1 MFGPPAQEGMDLQL
15 NPLHKR
21 EDAEEMELEE
31 IEDPPAHPVTPPV
44 RRQRERA
51 PANDPGSRLLGGFGA
66 VSVVLV
72 YWCIGC
78 CIVSKIISIVYYS
91 IIYYSI

>member
-31 IEDPPAHPVTPPV
+31 IEDPPAHPVTPPA
-44 RRQRERA
+44 RRQRSGGAEGRRTSGVA
-51 PANDPGSRLLGGFGA
+51 STPPGSADLPESPEHQIRMLTP
-66 VSVVLV
+66 
-72 YWCIGC
+72 IG
-78 CIVSKIISIVYYS
+78 
-91 IIYYSI
+91 

>member
-15 NPLHKR
+15 NPLHER

-31 IEDPPAHPVTPPV
+31 IKDPPARPVIRRRPP
-44 RRQRERA
+44 A
-51 PANDPGSRLLGGFGA
+51 PRNIRNDPASRLFSGFGV

-78 CIVSKIISIVYYS
+78 CIVSI
-91 IIYYSI
+91 